1 MCVAKLSISLTQPII
16 PEQQAGGPHGAEL
29 LVVNKHK
36 SEEQDEE
43 KQPAQA
49 SSGDTGD
56 DHSKLACVDFLLPY
70 S

>member
-1 MCVAKLSISLTQPII
+1 MSPTQPII

-29 LVVNKHK
+29 LVVNKQK

-43 KQPAQA
+43 KRPVHA
-49 SSGDTGD
+49 SNRDAGD
-56 DHSKLACVDFLLPY
+56 DHSELACVHFLLPY